1 MDSIYPY
8 LTRIVPALSLLGVVF
23 LLISSFILTPYGKT
37 DRREHY
43 GEATK
48 SQLILGVYTSVLHI
62 ISVLFAARVC
72 WAMGDVVTGMRES
85 ASVVEKPMRRKNH
98 SRNNNSEL
106 SKAHQGPSF
115 VIIIP
120 AYKEEIETLRET
132 IGVLASHPHARS
144 AYHVRHLHVFVVLAI
159 TRLFRE
165 SVKQTINPAS
175 HTNQLRYF

>member
-23 LLISSFILTPYGKT
+23 LLISSFIVTPYGKT

-48 SQLILGVYTSVLHI
+48 SQLILGAYTSVLHI
-62 ISVLFAARVC
+62 LSVLFAARVC
-72 WAMGDVVTGMRES
+72 WAMGDVINGMREN
-85 ASVVEKPMRRKNH
+85 ASVVEKPMRRKSH
-98 SRNNNSEL
+98 SRKNSGL
-106 SKAHQGPSF
+106 SKAQKGPSF

-120 AYKEEIETLRET
+120 AYKEEVETLRET